1 MLSRN
6 EFVKQS
12 LNTHLFFARI
22 MKEHAFFLQIGFTP
36 KDAKFT
42 KEGNLIR
49 MEFDKLL
56 YDVVKIANGVVDPAV
71 LRSGEIVTQYTLES
85 EEISTFYTGIIIP
98 TEITEAELRLE
109 SGRCNIDDQSLESAI
124 TEINQRSMKLIHRII
139 DFKNRILTNVLSC
152 KMLTFNYPLLI
163 VHILREARLYL
174 AMIERIQNREFLN
187 LERDIYGLE
196 LFWNRVMSEHSLF
209 IRGLLDPTEN
219 ELINTSNNLAKESQ
233 ELTLEVIEAIDSRLS
248 IDEVTQNSLR
258 TTEKVRD
265 FNAQGTEGLINCEIQ
280 SIMTPL
286 LGDHVL
292 RESNHFIRLLK
303 TFQDKQ

>member
-22 MKEHAFFLQIGFTP
+22 MKEHAFFLQIGFTLR
-36 KDAKFT
+36 DAKFT
-42 KEGNLIR
+42 EEANRIR
-49 MEFDKLL
+49 KEFDKLL

-71 LRSGEIVTQYTLES
+71 LQSGEIVTKYTLKS
-85 EEISTFYTGIIIP
+85 EEISTFYTGVVIP
-98 TEITEAELRLE
+98 TEITEAELRLK
-109 SGRCNIDDQSLESAI
+109 SGKCDITDPSLESTI
-124 TEINQRSMKLIHRII
+124 TKINQRSMKLIQKII
-139 DFKNRILTNVLSC
+139 DFKTRTLTNVLSC
-152 KMLTFNYPLLI
+152 QMLTSNYPLLI

-174 AMIERIQNREFLN
+174 AMIERIQKREFLN

-219 ELINTSNNLAKESQ
+219 ELINTANKLAKESH
-233 ELTLEVIEAIDSRLS
+233 ELTLEVIEAINDKLP
-248 IDEVTQNSLR
+248 IDKVTKDSLR
-258 TTEKVRD
+258 TTKKVRD
-265 FNAQGTEGLINCEIQ
+265 FDAQGTEGMINCEIQ
-280 SIMTPL
+280 TIMTPL

-292 RESNHFIRLLK
+292 REANHFIRLLK
-303 TFQDKQ
+303 TFQNK